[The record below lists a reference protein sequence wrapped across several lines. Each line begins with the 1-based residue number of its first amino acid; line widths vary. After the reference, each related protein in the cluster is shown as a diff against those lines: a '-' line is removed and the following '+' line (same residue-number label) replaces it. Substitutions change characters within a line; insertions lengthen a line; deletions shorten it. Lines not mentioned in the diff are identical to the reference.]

1 MYLALPESITNEQS
15 QGCSRGTPY
24 RKTQKATFQK
34 ITAISESVEVAVFF
48 NAIGEQAVEGS

>member
-34 ITAISESVEVAVFF
+34 DNSHFRKCGSGCFF